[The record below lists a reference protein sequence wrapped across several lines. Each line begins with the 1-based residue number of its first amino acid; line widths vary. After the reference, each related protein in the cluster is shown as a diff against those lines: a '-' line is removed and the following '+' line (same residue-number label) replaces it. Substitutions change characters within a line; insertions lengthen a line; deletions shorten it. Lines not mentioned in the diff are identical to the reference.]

1 MFNKY
6 IGIPYKDKGRDFNGC
21 DCWGIVQLIF
31 KYELNIILPS
41 YTENYASVAELK
53 EIELL
58 IKDQIVNWMPID
70 KVKPFDI
77 VIMNIMGSP
86 VHTGLIINKTQMI
99 HTLPGHNSVCN
110 KYDDPRWKKRIQ
122 GFYRYKEILS
132 GKQ

>member
-21 DCWGIVQLIF
+21 DCWGIVQLVY
-31 KYELNIILPS
+31 KHELNILLPS
-41 YTENYASVAELK
+41 YIEDYASIEELK

-58 IKDQIVNWMPID
+58 IKDQLINWQQVDKPIT
-70 KVKPFDI
+70 FDI
-77 VIMNIMGSP
+77 IIMNIIGSP
-86 VHTGLIINKTQMI
+86 VHTDVIINNTYMI
-99 HTLPGHNSVCN
+99 HTLPGHDSVCD
-110 KYDDPRWKKRIQ
+110 KYYDPRWKKRIQ